1 MKFIK
6 NTTPLLAGGIAV
18 LLLSSGCMTYQ
29 DQRTRQQV
37 REREDMLL
45 VQEDMRRL
53 SGRIETVELEMA
65 QVYNDIDRIRQESA
79 RLGRTQAESTEQRL
93 AALERRIQEV
103 DRARETDR
111 REIIDQLSGS
121 IAQLLRDQQAR
132 QRPAASSRPAA
143 SGYGYEHVVG
153 AGETLSHIAS
163 AYGVTTRA
171 IIEAN
176 NLQNP
181 DRLQVGQRLF
191 IPE

>member
-1 MKFIK
+1 MKFIR
-6 NTTPLLAGGIAV
+6 NYSLLLAGGLV
-18 LLLSSGCMTYQ
+18 VVLSSGCMTYQ

-65 QVYNDIDRIRQESA
+65 QVYSDIDRLRQESA

-132 QRPAASSRPAA
+132 QRPAASRPAA

-153 AGETLSHIAS
+153 SGETLSHIAS

-171 IIEAN
+171 IIDAN